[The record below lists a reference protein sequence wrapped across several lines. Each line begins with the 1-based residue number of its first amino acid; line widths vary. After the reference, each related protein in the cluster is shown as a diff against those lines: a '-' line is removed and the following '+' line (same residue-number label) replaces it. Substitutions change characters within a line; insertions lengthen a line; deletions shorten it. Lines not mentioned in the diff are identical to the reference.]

1 MACKLCALVCGA
13 NERKMSMGI
22 VILLAVVGALNVACF
37 IVGAKVGQAASRG
50 ETIET
55 PQLNPMKAY
64 QEKQNRRAAEEEQSR
79 IDTIMQNIESY
90 DGTPNG
96 QKDVPR

>member
-1 MACKLCALVCGA
+1 MEVLLLLILPLMGA
-13 NERKMSMGI
+13 
-22 VILLAVVGALNVACF
+22 VNVACF